1 MKKLTILFFI
11 FVFCIAIN
19 IAASANIYTNTRKSQ
34 KITFILQEFDQLSG
48 KSISNQ
54 ELALYMQTGDKDK
67 RVAILK
73 AFFRRHDSP
82 LYEQAEYIVK
92 VSDENGLDYR
102 LLPAIAMQEST
113 ACKVIP
119 KNSYNCWGW
128 GIYGN
133 KITRFESYQTA
144 IETIARG
151 LKKNYIDHGLISPED
166 IMAKYNPSSNGS
178 WARGVSNVLGVLE

>member
-1 MKKLTILFFI
+1 MTI
-11 FVFCIAIN
+11 VIN
-19 IAASANIYTNTRKSQ
+19 IAATAHIYANTKRSA

-48 KSISNQ
+48 ESFSNQ
-54 ELALYMQTGDKDK
+54 ELAQYMDSTDKDK

-82 LYEQAEYIVK
+82 LYEHAEYIVR
-92 VSDENGLDYR
+92 VSDENELDYR

-119 KNSYNCWGW
+119 DNSYNCWGW

-133 KITRFESYQTA
+133 KITRFESYPAA

-151 LKKNYIDHGLISPED
+151 LRKNYIDHGLMSPEE